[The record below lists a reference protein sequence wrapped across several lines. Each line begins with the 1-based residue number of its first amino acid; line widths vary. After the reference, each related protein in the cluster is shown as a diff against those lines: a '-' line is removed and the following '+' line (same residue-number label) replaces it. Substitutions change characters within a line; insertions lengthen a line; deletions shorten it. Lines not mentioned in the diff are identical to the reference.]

1 MQKKIHNSTRPSI
14 SSRRRGKTQHRREVS
29 AGGCVFKRTPRGL
42 YFAMLKDSFGN
53 WSFPKGH
60 VRSGEAFSQA
70 AAREINE
77 ELGIGK
83 VKFIKSLGKID
94 IWFRDRFVFK
104 GKLVHKFIYYF
115 LFEVPSHT
123 RLIKPQTKEKGE
135 RIQAVAWVPWN
146 QVLKRSAYGDM
157 KPIIRQALAYLKVK
171 ESAPRPT
178 LVVKNKNFDAN
189 KPIS

>member
-1 MQKKIHNSTRPSI
+1 MQKKTLNSTRPSI

-60 VRSGEAFSQA
+60 VRRGEAFSQA

-77 ELGIGK
+77 ELGIK
-83 VKFIKSLGKID
+83 NVKFIKNLGKID

-115 LFEVPSHT
+115 LFEAPANT
-123 RLIKPQTKEKGE
+123 RLIKPQRKEKGE
-135 RIQAVAWVPWN
+135 RIQAVTWVPYH
-146 QVLKRSAYGDM
+146 QVLKRSTYGDM
-157 KPIIRQALAYLKVK
+157 KPIIRQALTYLKVK
-171 ESAPRPT
+171 ESTPRPN
-178 LVVKNKNFDAN
+178 LVLKSQNFDAD
-189 KPIS
+189 KSIS